1 MNNNELCYKLN
12 IPFFQDLIKDDWKQK
27 IQKLN
32 WENRLKIPKISKVEE
47 VLKEEYLNFNN
58 INWQELVT
66 FLLDNNDQ
74 AHIHSD
80 NWSLNDANPDD
91 LENPSMTLFAINF
104 VVFGSSRME
113 YYLPS
118 QLDKNIFVS
127 DDPEYPQRNWTTTQ
141 EPYKSYEM
149 EPGAYL
155 LNITVPHKAVAHSER
170 LLFSLRP
177 RLIPHENF
185 VYWKSK
191 SWNDIVKLFENYII

>member
-1 MNNNELCYKLN
+1 MGNNEFCYKLN
-12 IPFFQDLIKDDWKQK
+12 IPSFQEMVRDDWKQN
-27 IQKLN
+27 LN
-32 WENRLKIPKISKVEE
+32 WRTMVHMPRVAKVEE
-47 VLKEEYLNFNN
+47 VIKEEYLNITNN
-58 INWQELVT
+58 NWETIVSFPLGT
-66 FLLDNNDQ
+66 DTK
-74 AHIHSD
+74 AEIHSD
-80 NWSLNDANPDD
+80 NWSLGDDNPDD

-104 VVFGSSRME
+104 VVTGSCRME

-170 LLFSLRP
+170 LLVSLRP
-177 RLIPHENF
+177 RLNLHEYF
-185 VYWKSK
+185 MYWKSK
-191 SWNDIVKLFENYII
+191 NWDDIVKIFENYIV

>member
-12 IPFFQDLIKDDWKQK
+12 IPSFQEMVRDDWKQN
-27 IQKLN
+27 LN
-32 WENRLKIPKISKVEE
+32 WKTMARIPRVAKVEE
-47 VLKEEYLNFNN
+47 VIKEKYLNFNN
-58 INWQELVT
+58 INWETIVS
-66 FLLDNNDQ
+66 FPLDKKVKAQ
-74 AHIHSD
+74 IHSD
-80 NWSLNDANPDD
+80 NWSLNYANPDD

-104 VVFGSSRME
+104 VVFGSCRME

-155 LNITVPHKAVAHSER
+155 INITIPHKAVAHSER

-191 SWNDIVKLFENYII
+191 SWNDIVKLFENHII

>member
-12 IPFFQDLIKDDWKQK
+12 IPFLQDMVKDDWKHN
-27 IQKLN
+27 LN
-32 WENRLKIPKISKVEE
+32 WETGREIPKIFKVEE
-47 VLKEEYLNFNN
+47 VLKKEYLNFNN

-66 FLLDNNDQ
+66 FVLDNNGQ

-80 NWSLNDANPDD
+80 NWSLNDANPVD

-118 QLDKNIFVS
+118 QLNKNIFVS

-177 RLIPHENF
+177 RLTPHKYFE
-185 VYWKSK
+185 YWQSK
-191 SWNDIVKLFENYII
+191 SWNDIVKLFENHII

>member
-1 MNNNELCYKLN
+1 
-12 IPFFQDLIKDDWKQK
+12 
-27 IQKLN
+27 
-32 WENRLKIPKISKVEE
+32 
-47 VLKEEYLNFNN
+47 
-58 INWQELVT
+58 
-66 FLLDNNDQ
+66 
-74 AHIHSD
+74 
-80 NWSLNDANPDD
+80 LNDANPDD

-104 VVFGSSRME
+104 VVFGSSKME

-177 RLIPHENF
+177 KLIPHENYM
-185 VYWKSK
+185 YWKSK
-191 SWNDIVKLFENYII
+191 SWDDIVKLFENHII